1 MNDEHRLTLLRD
13 KITAAQ
19 YTADLAQQRLQE
31 AKDEYLRAA
40 LEIPAS
46 HPAGFQPAVIPV
58 DPAGA

>member
-1 MNDEHRLTLLRD
+1 MTDEHHLTLLRD
-13 KITAAQ
+13 RITAAQ
-19 YTADLAQQRLQE
+19 YTADLAQQRLAE

-46 HPAGFQPAVIPV
+46 HPTGFQTAVMPL